1 MQGQQADNWEEA
13 VGDLY
18 DAVLEREHQS
28 LHRAVQRFETLI
40 DSDGCHLFA
49 TNDQEQELFTVWTGE
64 FANMATLAKPYYLH
78 YMHIDPR
85 RTHVLSSPGR
95 ALRCSQVFNDRYVDR
110 SEFYQDFLIPMGAR
124 FVAGGA
130 LRTGPNTSSVVAFNR
145 TLGREDF
152 SEADTRLIARYFPH
166 LQRAVRMA
174 LEPSTQ
180 ALVHGTTADILQQ
193 DVGVLGVDRAGRVL
207 FINPAARHRLSEARH
222 AGLRGARLLPD
233 GPLGQAYAATQR
245 LRQPQALRLHH
256 PKGLLVVTV
265 WPAPQRNMHS
275 WLPAVSD
282 ASDHAL
288 HCCMLVQLVQPGR
301 RLTHRLLIQLFG
313 LTAAEARLAKE
324 LVQGL
329 SVEAYAHKFSVSVA
343 TVRTQL
349 RQILAKTGYARQQ
362 DLLRNL
368 AALQLP
374 QPAPASETP
383 PPCKP

>member
-1 MQGQQADNWEEA
+1 VQGQQADNWDEV

-18 DAVLEREHQS
+18 DAVLEREQQV
-28 LHRAVQRFETLI
+28 LHRAIQRFETLI

-49 TNDQEQELFTVWTGE
+49 TSDLEQELFTVWTGG
-64 FANMATLAKPYYLH
+64 FADMETLSKPYYLH

-85 RTHVLSSPGR
+85 RTHVLGSPGR
-95 ALRCSQVFNDRYVDR
+95 VLRCSQVFNDRYVDR

-130 LRTGPNTSSVVAFNR
+130 LSTGPNFSSVVAFNR
-145 TLGREDF
+145 TLGRDDF

-174 LEPSTQ
+174 LAPSTQ
-180 ALVHGTTADILQQ
+180 PLVHGTTAEVLQQ

-207 FINPAARHRLSEARH
+207 FINTAARHRLGEVHH

-233 GPLGQAYAATQR
+233 SPLGQACAATQR
-245 LRQPQALRLHH
+245 LHLPQAVRLHH
-256 PKGLLVVTV
+256 PKGMLVVTV
-265 WPAPQRNMHS
+265 WPAPQQPTHR

-288 HCCMLVQLVQPGR
+288 HCCMLVQLVRPGR
-301 RLTHRLLIQLFG
+301 HLTHRLLMQLFG
-313 LTAAEARLAKE
+313 LTGAEARLAKE